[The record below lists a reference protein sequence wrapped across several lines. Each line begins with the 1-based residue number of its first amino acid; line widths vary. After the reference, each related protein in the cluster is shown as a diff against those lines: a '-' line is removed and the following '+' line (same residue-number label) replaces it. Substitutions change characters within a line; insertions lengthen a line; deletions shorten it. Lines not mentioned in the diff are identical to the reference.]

1 MSEEEL
7 YKQELREAMEVQGI
21 NDIDEAKDHIQ
32 CRICWGNEEDSVTN
46 PLILACKCKG
56 SVGLIHF

>member
-1 MSEEEL
+1 
-7 YKQELREAMEVQGI
+7 MEVRGVD
-21 NDIDEAKDHIQ
+21 DIEDGLVENTQ
-32 CRICWGNEEDSVTN
+32 CRICWGNENDESN